1 MKASPRLTKTFCS
14 DVDVFYGY
22 LFEGIKGYFE
32 LRFRLAQLPLFIKN
46 PVYRY
51 KRGDLH
57 GNQVGTIQ

>member
-51 KRGDLH
+51 KRGSPAW
-57 GNQVGTIQ
+57 